1 MQLLTALLILF
12 GTTEADE
19 NLLNRLPST
28 VSILSYTEARNLRIY
43 PLSYSGSFQIFTT
56 LNEAVD
62 RDLVVIQEKGS
73 GDVNAVM
80 MKNKSKTPVFAM
92 AGEIIKGAK
101 QDRMLENDLLLPPS
115 SDWIEVAVYCTE
127 HGRWSGPSEK
137 FASADINASPSVRA
151 NARANKSQSAVW
163 AEVEQNQQDV
173 MGASSSTQAFRHIY
187 ESKDYQ
193 DERNA
198 YNSKFR
204 DLVKDNSSIE
214 GVLVCIGDEVLCIDL
229 FSSHT
234 MLSELWPKLLD
245 SYIVEAMRGSDDGHV
260 SLSEAKE
267 FLDEYSKIDLDDEY
281 TTGTGDLYEVES
293 GDAQGS
299 ALMYSG
305 VLVHTDLF
313 PEQELRPAPHYER

>member
-1 MQLLTALLILF
+1 MEFLTALIILF

-28 VSILSYTEARNLRIY
+28 VSVLAYSEARNLRIY
-43 PLSYSGSFQIFTT
+43 PLSYAGSFQIFKT

-62 RDLVVIQEKGS
+62 EELVVIQEKGS
-73 GDVNAVM
+73 GSVNAVM
-80 MKNKSKTPVFAM
+80 MKNKGKNPVFAM
-92 AGEIIKGAK
+92 AGEIIKGAR
-101 QDRMLENDLLLPPS
+101 QDRMLENDILLPPS
-115 SDWIEVAVYCTE
+115 SDWIEVSVYCTE
-127 HGRWSGPSEK
+127 HGRWSGTSEK
-137 FASADINASPSVRA
+137 FASADINVSPSVRA
-151 NARANKSQSAVW
+151 NARANKSQSEVW

-193 DERNA
+193 DDRNA
-198 YNSKFR
+198 YYSKLK
-204 DLVKDNSSIE
+204 DLVKSNSSIE
-214 GVLVCIGDEVLCIDL
+214 GVIVCVGDDVLCIDL

-267 FLDEYSKIDLDDEY
+267 FLEEYSKVDLDDEY
-281 TTGTGDLYEVES
+281 TQGTGDLYEVES

-299 ALMYSG
+299 ALLYNG
-305 VLVHTDLF
+305 ILVHTDLF
-313 PEQELRPAPHYER
+313 PEQELRPAPRYE